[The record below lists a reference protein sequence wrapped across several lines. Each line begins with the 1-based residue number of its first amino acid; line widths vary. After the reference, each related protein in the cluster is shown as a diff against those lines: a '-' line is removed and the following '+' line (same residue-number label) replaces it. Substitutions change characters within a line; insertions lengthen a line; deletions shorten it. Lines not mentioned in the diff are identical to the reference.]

1 MIEVIRMLGVQ
12 IYTLRDYLKDEREI
26 CDTAEKLK
34 KMGCDCVQLCHGDQ
48 SLEEICR
55 IFSEVG
61 ITVIGTLSN
70 LDKLEKNP
78 TLFDTCKKYGL
89 KDIGISSS
97 VITEEEV
104 KAMIPRV
111 NAFAK
116 KVVENG
122 FTFSYHNHANEF
134 TRLPSGKTVMDS
146 FLAGFTEDVTF
157 MPDTFWLQTG
167 GADVR
172 EWIAKNSKRITMLH
186 LKDMAVVDRKPTF
199 AEIGQ
204 GNMNFVSITEEAKK
218 AGIDTFIIE
227 QDVCLRDPFESVKM
241 SINYLRRISL

>member
-1 MIEVIRMLGVQ
+1 MFGVQ
-12 IYTLRDYLKDEREI
+12 IYTLRDYLKDDNEI
-26 CDTAEKLK
+26 KVTAEKLK
-34 KMGCDCVQLCHGDQ
+34 KMGGHCIQLCHGDEK
-48 SLEEICR
+48 LEKMCR
-55 IFSEVG
+55 IFSEAG
-61 ITVIGTLSN
+61 ITIVGTLSN
-70 LDKLEKNP
+70 LDNLEKNT

-97 VITEEEV
+97 VTTEDEV
-104 KAMIPRV
+104 NAIIPRV

-116 KVVENG
+116 KAVENG
-122 FTFSYHNHANEF
+122 FTFSYHNHAHEF

-146 FLAGFTEDVTF
+146 FLAGFTQDVTF

-172 EWIAKNSKRITMLH
+172 EWIGKNSRRITMLH
-186 LKDMAVVDRKPTF
+186 LKDMTVVDRKPTF

-227 QDVCLRDPFESVKM
+227 QDVCLRDPFESVEI
-241 SINYLRRISL
+241 SINYLRRILS